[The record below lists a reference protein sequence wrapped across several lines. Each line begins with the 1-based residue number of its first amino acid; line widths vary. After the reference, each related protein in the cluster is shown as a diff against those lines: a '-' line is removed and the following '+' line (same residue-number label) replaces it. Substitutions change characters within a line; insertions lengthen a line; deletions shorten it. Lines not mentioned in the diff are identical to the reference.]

1 MEGILMGQCKV
12 CGKSIADDMEYCE
25 DCQPELQDI
34 DLDAETADI
43 DFSGLDDYDLPE
55 LSGDLFET
63 NLEFELTDPAND
75 LENPDIIVREKEPE
89 IEEDI
94 FAEVD
99 QLEEEEIPELNSA
112 GTTTS
117 EEAGAETADASVSE
131 EPNIDL
137 SELESIPDLDGLS
150 EPMDIPQPDI
160 AVSEESADLPEFEDI
175 PMMDETPD
183 IPSEEDSVLTDDLA
197 VGDENLGADD
207 LPVLDD
213 DISLSSVVAE
223 DAPADDGLLL
233 DSDLD
238 ALLNSSDDGMDLSGL
253 LPEDDAIG
261 ADVETDAVA
270 TDGLGDAESSV
281 DALLDSIS
289 DGGLMGNI
297 MGGDSDVPE
306 DDFTAIDDIPEAEA
320 LAEVEEEKPKIS
332 IWKRLFGNLKDE
344 KWKKA
349 KEKEAQ
355 EEEERLKKEAE
366 AKEAEKA
373 AGEGGEGEGEE
384 GKEVDPKE
392 AKKAE
397 KLAKKQE
404 KARLKEERKAEKARL
419 KELAQQEED
428 EDQGRINRVGAT
440 IVFVFLGLVCAGI
453 IVGTNAFSYKSSVR
467 RAEVY
472 FKEQQYTEA
481 YNQLAGLAIEKKDM
495 ELYQKVRTVMY
506 VNKELNSYYNYTNL
520 RLYAEALDSLLKGLE
535 KYDVYS
541 EDAIQLEV
549 IDDLD
554 KLRNKILDTIE
565 NEYNLTEDEAYKL
578 IQEEDQAKYSK
589 EVIDIANQD

>member
-1 MEGILMGQCKV
+1 MGQCKV

-238 ALLNSSDDGMDLSGL
+238 ALLNSSDEGMDLSGL

-270 TDGLGDAESSV
+270 TGGLGDAESSV

-541 EDAIQLEV
+541 EDAIELEV

>member
-1 MEGILMGQCKV
+1 MGQCKV

-112 GTTTS
+112 VTTTS

-213 DISLSSVVAE
+213 DISLSDVVTE
-223 DAPADDGLLL
+223 EEPMGDGLLL

-270 TDGLGDAESSV
+270 TDDLGDAESSV

-541 EDAIQLEV
+541 EDAIELEV